1 MSALHESGW
10 RVKESIL
17 RESEASQTPHVSSA
31 LSCADIL
38 VALFHR
44 AKTIRPS
51 EVYLSKGHAAL
62 AMYATL
68 AEFGYIDKHEL
79 SSYGDDGTVLEGHVN
94 SRVPGIPLST
104 GSLGHALAFAA
115 GRAFVDRAENSL
127 VEHWVVLSDGEL
139 DEGSNWEA
147 LLLVNSLGL
156 SNLNI
161 VIDRNCLQSIR
172 GTESTVPLEPLA
184 DKFLSFN
191 WEVEEVDGHS
201 LTDISAALN
210 RASHSEKP
218 TCLLARTKKGFPVQ
232 SMMEHG
238 VLYHYRA
245 ATESQLREFATL
257 RVYGEDTP

>member
-1 MSALHESGW
+1 LSAIHESGW

-17 RESEASQTPHVSSA
+17 RISEASQTPHVSSC

-44 AKTIRPS
+44 AQNTAPS

-68 AEFGYIDKHEL
+68 AEFGYLDKHEL
-79 SSYGDDGTVLEGHVN
+79 SSYGGDGTVLEGHVN
-94 SRVPGIPLST
+94 SRLPGIPLST

-115 GRAFVDRAENSL
+115 GRAFLDRAKNSP

-147 LLLVNSLGL
+147 LLLINSLGL
-156 SNLNI
+156 SNINI
-161 VIDRNCLQSIR
+161 VIDRNRLQSIR
-172 GTESTVPLEPLA
+172 STESTIPLEPLA

-191 WEVEEVDGHS
+191 WKVEEVDGHS
-201 LTDISAALN
+201 LMSISDALD
-210 RASHSEKP
+210 RASYSEKP
-218 TCLLARTKKGFPVQ
+218 TCLVASTIKGFPLK
-232 SMMEHG
+232 SMMENG
-238 VLYHYRA
+238 VLHHYRA
-245 ATESQLREFATL
+245 ATESQLSEFSAL
-257 RVYGEDTP
+257 RANEEVTP